1 MFRLLILVTIF
12 FFVSSISV
20 VFGQVDS
27 IITYH
32 QNGQIESIIP
42 LYNGVREGEAKFFN
56 QDGMLIEEVNYLNGR
71 VEGLVKI
78 YSDLGFLKEMFS
90 IEEGKREGPT
100 SLFDS
105 VGIYFGD
112 KDFLSGRLVI
122 KLDEPIIDEK
132 EKVYAESDT
141 PPVTE
146 SKVVKK
152 NTSTTKQNTTAT
164 LPAENYEDNLED
176 DPAYFISVEVTPEP
190 VGGFESIQKRVY
202 YPELAKKNKIQGIV
216 KIRAYIDRYGDVEKT
231 EIVEGIGYGCDE
243 AAEITVYYTKFTP
256 GLIKGKPVK
265 VQLIV
270 PIEFKPD

>member
-1 MFRLLILVTIF
+1 MFRLLILVTILF
-12 FFVSSISV
+12 FTNSISV
-20 VFGQVDS
+20 VFAQVDS

-71 VEGLVKI
+71 VDGLVKI

-100 SLFDS
+100 SFFDS
-105 VGIYFGD
+105 TGVYIAD
-112 KDFLSGRLVI
+112 KDYLNGRLVI
-122 KLDEPIIDEK
+122 KSDEPTIDEE
-132 EKVYAESDT
+132 EKVYAEST
-141 PPVTE
+141 LPVTE
-146 SKVVKK
+146 SKEVKK
-152 NTSTTKQNTTAT
+152 NTSTKKQSTTAT

-256 GLIKGKPVK
+256 GLIKGKPVN

-270 PIEFKPD
+270 PIDFKPD